1 MPRILLIDDHA
12 AHRRGEFGRAPDPQQ
27 TLELLPG
34 RKCHA
39 ALLDLNLPARGGL
52 DLTRSLKNEQPDL
65 AILVYSVHAENQF
78 GRRAMRA
85 AADGYLTADQ
95 RPELVGTALH
105 TILGGSRYLSSDLA
119 ALMNSLQGT
128 EQGRHHLLSLQ
139 VHRLLASG
147 KSNADLVRYAMG
159 NGLLN

>member
-12 AHRRGEFGRAPDPQQ
+12 ALRRGEFGHAPDPQQ
-27 TLELLPG
+27 ALELLRG
-34 RKCHA
+34 RKWNA
-39 ALLDLNLPARGGL
+39 ALLDLNLSGRGGL
-52 DLTRSLKNEQPDL
+52 DLIRSTKSEQLDL
-65 AILVYSVHAENQF
+65 AVLVYSVHAENQF

-85 AADGYLTADQ
+85 GADGYLTRDQ
-95 RPELVGTALH
+95 PPELLGTALR
-105 TILGGSRYLSSDLA
+105 TILGGSRHLSSDLA
-119 ALMNSLQGT
+119 ALMNNLQGT